1 MPPDHLDRALAE
13 EFPGQAEAI
22 HALKAKDASFRKL
35 LERNHELWEQIQ
47 QIKEDIAPAEQ
58 DVLETLEKQRLA
70 ILDVITARLHAGE
83 K

>member
-1 MPPDHLDRALAE
+1 MPSDHLDRALAE
-13 EFPGQAEAI
+13 EFPDQAEAI

-35 LERNHELWEQIQ
+35 LERNHELWEQIR

-70 ILDVITARLHAGE
+70 ILDVITARLHADE
-83 K
+83 N